1 MSKNENI
8 HIKKN
13 KQTGV
18 INVEVEKNDY
28 ETKVN
33 DILKRYTKTAKIPGF
48 RKGHI
53 PMGLVRKQ
61 YGSAVKV
68 DEINKLLDSE
78 LKKYIQEEKLDIL
91 GGPIPSYEAIDW
103 DLDTINFD
111 FEIGYTPEIKL
122 NFKPKKPIIRYEV
135 KADKKS
141 VENQI
146 KNIQDQYGKL
156 ISKSKI
162 EKDFEITANFNSE
175 SDEINNSSMF
185 KTDSL
190 KPTFLKKI
198 IGLKV
203 GDSISE
209 KTSKIFK
216 EDYELSRNLKI
227 DLNKAK
233 EINLA
238 VELKIQEINKREPAD
253 LDQELFDKVYG
264 KNSIKSVTELKDK
277 LSDDF
282 VKQFQNQTDQ
292 KLMNDSI
299 EYLIDSTKIKLP
311 SEFLVKWMQL
321 SSEKKISQNEAQ
333 TEYEKSEKG
342 MKYQLIESKIII
354 DNKLQVNFEDLKS
367 FTSELI
373 KNQMLQYGQPIPEEK
388 ELDGIVARVMSNKDE
403 IKRLTE
409 QLTSNRIL
417 EFFKENFNYKL
428 KKVSYDEYVKEVYPS

>member
-1 MSKNENI
+1 MKISI
-8 HIKKN
+8 SKKN

-33 DILKRYTKTAKIPGF
+33 DVLKRYTKTAKIPGF

-78 LKKYIQEEKLDIL
+78 LKKYIQDEKLDIL
-91 GGPIPSYEAIDW
+91 GGPIPLYEAIDW
-103 DLDTINFD
+103 NLETINFD

-122 NFKPKKPIIRYEV
+122 NFKPKKPINRYEV

-141 VENQI
+141 VESQI

-162 EKDFEITANFNSE
+162 ENDYEITANFNSE
-175 SDEINNSSMF
+175 PDDIDNSSMF

-190 KPTFLKKI
+190 KPAFLKKI
-198 IGLKV
+198 MGSKV
-203 GDSISE
+203 GDSVSV
-209 KTSKIFK
+209 KASSIFK

-227 DLNKAK
+227 ELNKAK
-233 EINLA
+233 EIKSE
-238 VELKIQEINKREPAD
+238 VEIKIQEINKREPAD

-311 SEFLVKWMQL
+311 SDFLVKWMQL
-321 SSEKKISQNEAQ
+321 SSEKKITYDEAQ

-367 FTSELI
+367 FTSDLI

-428 KKVSYDEYVKEVYPS
+428 KKVSYDEYIKEVYPS

>member
-1 MSKNENI
+1 MKISI
-8 HIKKN
+8 SKKN

-156 ISKSKI
+156 ISRLKI